1 MASVEK
7 FQVQVVIEKNV
18 QQNKRKLMD
27 VLQKAIKTMGNDV
40 KLVDVKME

>member
-1 MASVEK
+1 MASIEK

-18 QQNKRKLMD
+18 QQNKRKLID

-40 KLVDVKME
+40 KLVEMKS

>member
-18 QQNKRKLMD
+18 QQNKRKLID
-27 VLQKAIKTMGNDV
+27 VLQKAIKTVGSDV